1 MSRSK
6 LGINKFSKIS
16 RFLLIFLLVFS
27 WIFSGWPR
35 IWQKPAIPPKIQEVR
50 ALTCGFGTEIAGGQC
65 RGYLTTTGAQTWS
78 VPSDWN
84 DNNNTIEVIGGGG
97 GGGNAPSNAG
107 AGGGGGGAYT
117 KVTNVNLPEGQNVAY
132 YVGAGGSGGTSPGG
146 TGGDTYLCN
155 STANCSSIDGSAV
168 VIGAKGG
175 AGGQTSSGV
184 ATGGAGGAAASC
196 KGVGSTVVCKSGG
209 NGGNGNGAGDTG
221 GGGGGAGGPKAQ
233 GGGDTGGDGAA
244 GGIGDD
250 DTTDGP
256 GGGGGG
262 GGGGYPGQNHQET
275 TGGKGGNNYSNTGG
289 GSGGNGAAGGA
300 GTNGGGGGGGDDGKN
315 GGAGGAGQ
323 EWDSTHGSGGGG
335 GGAGDGGNGGAGALY
350 GGGGGGAEGTGGNG
364 AQGIIVITYTPLY
377 TTTLGNGT
385 DPSNSTNEP
394 GTTNYL
400 DQFSFVTDSGT
411 DTVTG
416 LTVTTANTSAIAS
429 MKICSNDDNC
439 TTQYFN
445 TVTSPSGDNWSFSGG
460 TSIPVTTA
468 ASSYRVVFTAK
479 DHSSLTEGT
488 YAVTGYVSAFTC
500 SNNQA
505 GSDSA
510 GTTITIDNAPPSN
523 ATWGTITPGDQQIAL
538 NWSNPESDFYKV
550 LILRKAGSAITDA
563 PTDGTEYSVPGT
575 IGDSTIIY
583 VNNGTSFTDTGLTN
597 GTDYYYKIFAHD
609 QYKNYASGSGTGPHQ
624 PVAVSISL
632 TTDGSISFGTLE
644 FNETRDTTPSDLN
657 DPETVKVDSGP
668 ADLEIKTTI
677 FSGGGNN
684 WSLGTSNG
692 SEQVKWEFQKS
703 GGSWTTFE
711 TANSLYVLEN
721 NVPQGESRTIYF
733 RLTTPNQ
740 TVSSADHSATI
751 TIVASPPD

>member
-1 MSRSK
+1 
-6 LGINKFSKIS
+6 
-16 RFLLIFLLVFS
+16 
-27 WIFSGWPR
+27 
-35 IWQKPAIPPKIQEVR
+35 
-50 ALTCGFGTEIAGGQC
+50 
-65 RGYLTTTGAQTWS
+65 
-78 VPSDWN
+78 
-84 DNNNTIEVIGGGG
+84 
-97 GGGNAPSNAG
+97 
-107 AGGGGGGAYT
+107 
-117 KVTNVNLPEGQNVAY
+117 
-132 YVGAGGSGGTSPGG
+132 
-146 TGGDTYLCN
+146 
-155 STANCSSIDGSAV
+155 
-168 VIGAKGG
+168 
-175 AGGQTSSGV
+175 
-184 ATGGAGGAAASC
+184 
-196 KGVGSTVVCKSGG
+196 
-209 NGGNGNGAGDTG
+209 
-221 GGGGGAGGPKAQ
+221 
-233 GGGDTGGDGAA
+233 
-244 GGIGDD
+244 
-250 DTTDGP
+250 
-256 GGGGGG
+256 
-262 GGGGYPGQNHQET
+262 
-275 TGGKGGNNYSNTGG
+275 
-289 GSGGNGAAGGA
+289 
-300 GTNGGGGGGGDDGKN
+300 
-315 GGAGGAGQ
+315 
-323 EWDSTHGSGGGG
+323 
-335 GGAGDGGNGGAGALY
+335 
-350 GGGGGGAEGTGGNG
+350 
-364 AQGIIVITYTPLY
+364 
-377 TTTLGNGT
+377 
-385 DPSNSTNEP
+385 
-394 GTTNYL
+394 L

-460 TSIPVTTA
+460 TSIPVTTTT
-468 ASSYRVVFTAK
+468 SYYRVVFTAK
-479 DHSSLTEGT
+479 DHSSLAEGT

-538 NWSNPESDFYKV
+538 NWSNPGSDFYKV
-550 LILRKAGSAITDA
+550 LILRKAGSSITDA

-597 GTDYYYKIFAHD
+597 GTDYYYKIFAYD

-632 TTDGSISFGTLE
+632 TTDGSISFGTLG

-668 ADLEIKTTI
+668 ADLEIKSTI

-711 TANSLYVLEN
+711 TNDYLYVLEN

-733 RLTTPNQ
+733 RLTTPTS
-740 TVSSADHSATI
+740 TVSAADHSATI
-751 TIVASPPD
+751 TIVASPPG

>member
-1 MSRSK
+1 MK
-6 LGINKFSKIS
+6 KFIKITI
-16 RFLLIFLLVFS
+16 IFLIITS

-35 IWQKPAIPPKIQEVR
+35 IWQNPPIPPKIKEVK
-50 ALTCGFGTEIAGGQC
+50 ATVGFDAF
-65 RGYLTTTGAQTWS
+65 
-78 VPSDWN
+78 
-84 DNNNTIEVIGGGG
+84 
-97 GGGNAPSNAG
+97 
-107 AGGGGGGAYT
+107 
-117 KVTNVNLPEGQNVAY
+117 
-132 YVGAGGSGGTSPGG
+132 
-146 TGGDTYLCN
+146 
-155 STANCSSIDGSAV
+155 SS
-168 VIGAKGG
+168 
-175 AGGQTSSGV
+175 
-184 ATGGAGGAAASC
+184 
-196 KGVGSTVVCKSGG
+196 
-209 NGGNGNGAGDTG
+209 
-221 GGGGGAGGPKAQ
+221 
-233 GGGDTGGDGAA
+233 GAA
-244 GGIGDD
+244 GTGNLSWTHTPAGTPKAVIVLIAQNVGTTNEISNVTYGSLSLTKVAGPVC
-250 DTTDGP
+250 DTSGEP
-256 GGGGGG
+256 GCVYAYFGGSSIPTGNQTVTVNVSGSSTKRAG
-262 GGGGYPGQNHQET
+262 SITLTGSGSTYVVTYDASITSDAKNPTITLNLNNQTSFVAEVFHSGQNDPANITPFSGWTARLEHD
-275 TGGKGGNNYSNTGG
+275 Y
-289 GSGGNGAAGGA
+289 GSQTAGWYTYDTVNSTNVSAGWTQNSEDAAMI
-300 GTNGGGGGGGDDGKN
+300 
-315 GGAGGAGQ
+315 
-323 EWDSTHGSGGGG
+323 
-335 GGAGDGGNGGAGALY
+335 AL
-350 GGGGGGAEGTGGNG
+350 AVSE
-364 AQGIIVITYTPLY
+364 I

-385 DPSNSTNEP
+385 DPSNSTNGP

-400 DQFSFVTDSGT
+400 DQFSFVTNSGT

-429 MKICSNDDNC
+429 IKICSNDDNC
-439 TTQYFN
+439 ATQYFN
-445 TVTSPSGDNWSFSGG
+445 TVTSPSGDNWNFSGG
-460 TSIPVTTA
+460 TSIPVTTTT
-468 ASSYRVVFTAK
+468 SYYRVVFTAK
-479 DHSSLTEGT
+479 DHSSLAEGT

-538 NWSNPESDFYKV
+538 NWSNPGSDFYKV
-550 LILRKAGSAITDA
+550 LILRKAGSSITDA

-575 IGDSTIIY
+575 IGNSTIIY

-597 GTDYYYKIFAHD
+597 GTDYYYKIFAYD

-703 GGSWTTFE
+703 GSSWTTFE
-711 TANSLYVLEN
+711 TNDYLYVLEN

-733 RLTTPNQ
+733 RLTTPTS